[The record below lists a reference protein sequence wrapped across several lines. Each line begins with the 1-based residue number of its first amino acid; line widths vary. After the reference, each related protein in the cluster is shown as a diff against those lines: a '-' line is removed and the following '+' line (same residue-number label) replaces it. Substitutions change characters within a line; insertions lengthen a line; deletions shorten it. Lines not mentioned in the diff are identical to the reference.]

1 MKKTLILLASL
12 ILAGA
17 ANAQKSPLRPHIM
30 KCLGQATNYEILT
43 EVNDRM
49 SYSGGQPQQ
58 PPQSQYTVTV
68 ACSANELKYS
78 KIDLQ
83 TGKTNSISH
92 YLGNSSQCEAL
103 AKKVLAL
110 KDLELYQNQLVAVC
124 SANELKK
131 YILDTEKNLTSAGS
145 EYYGNSSQCE
155 TALSQLNP

>member
-1 MKKTLILLASL
+1 MKKTLLLLATL
-12 ILAGA
+12 LLAGA
-17 ANAQKSPLRPHIM
+17 AQAQKSPLRPQIM

-49 SYSGGQPQQ
+49 SSGGGLPTQ
-58 PPQSQYTVTV
+58 PQSQFSVTV

-83 TGKTNSISH
+83 TGKTASVSY
-92 YLGNSSQCEAL
+92 YLGSSSQCDSL
-103 AKKVLAL
+103 AQKVLAL
-110 KDLELYQNQLVAVC
+110 KDLELHQNKLVAVC

-145 EYYGNSSQCE
+145 EYYGSSSQCE